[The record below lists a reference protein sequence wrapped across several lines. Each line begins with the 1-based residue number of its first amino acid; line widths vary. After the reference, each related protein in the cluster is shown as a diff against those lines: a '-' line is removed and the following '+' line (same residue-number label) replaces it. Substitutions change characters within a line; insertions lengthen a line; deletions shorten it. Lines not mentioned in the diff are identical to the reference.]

1 MPPKQGRSD
10 DRASRARRRV
20 TDAERRRV
28 AELHAQGLSRG
39 AIARELGRSGDT
51 IGRIADKLGLTWD
64 RSKTAVAVK
73 AKQADNRARR
83 AELSRL
89 LLDDAHRLRERL
101 WTESEQVVST
111 PKGPAKVVQALPPA
125 RDARDLMT
133 AVTSAVKSHTDLER
147 VDAGTGADAAK
158 SMLGQLGEALQIAAD
173 QLGQAD
179 ATEG

>member
-1 MPPKQGRSD
+1 MPRRPDTSR
-10 DRASRARRRV
+10 SRARRRLV
-20 TDAERRRV
+20 TDDERKRV

-39 AIARELGRSGDT
+39 AIARELGRQPST
-51 IGRIADKLGLTWD
+51 IGKIADKLGLTWD

-133 AVTSAVKSHTDLER
+133 AVGTAVKSHTELER
-147 VDAGTGADAAK
+147 VDAGTGADNAK
-158 SMLGQLGEALQIAAD
+158 SMLGQLGEALQVAAD
-173 QLGQAD
+173 QLNGTTSD
-179 ATEG
+179 E